1 MTRMKMPRLSIP
13 CLLAV
18 AVAGAVVPA
27 ATARDSLKNVL
38 RDLNAT
44 PAVVGSD
51 EIKSYP
57 VIFAAYLDL
66 SEPPMDVGDDFNL
79 LTIHPGMDEWSRVSG
94 WGESNN
100 AMAKAILA
108 VEEKTLFGLPYGA
121 GNVKPEFKSAGL
133 MADVGRDGSLRDNV
147 FPYLDAIDTI
157 AAFATAESYRLA
169 EAGQGDDAIDLM
181 VATVFLMRQC
191 CDRAFMLEQLHAVRL
206 ASNAL
211 SNLRDMAYT
220 YQDKISPDKFAE
232 VAIQK
237 LPYLRPDRSR
247 LLLPEG
253 DRRVAEALV
262 DEVFD
267 ARGQPHRDK
276 FPATFASIQSKDVPL
291 THFGAAKRWRM
302 IAEVH
307 DSQEASMERLT
318 LIYDDWFRRWRVAA
332 YDPILALPTEFERT
346 NPVRYA
352 AVIYSTQDVDRLFA
366 ARDLL
371 LVSVYGSAMS
381 LGLSG
386 YKERSGTYPSLTDA
400 MYATFVR
407 KRSDADPFDIEGG
420 TFKYRVLGR
429 TFRIDSQY
437 GEIEVES
444 GEALLYS
451 RGQDHEDD
459 RGAIHRIDGSDGDLV
474 VWPPL
479 RALAREQGLLD

>member
-1 MTRMKMPRLSIP
+1 
-13 CLLAV
+13 
-18 AVAGAVVPA
+18 
-27 ATARDSLKNVL
+27 VL

-44 PAVVGSD
+44 PAVVGSE
-51 EIKSYP
+51 EIKHYP
-57 VIFAAYLDL
+57 VLFDAYLEM
-66 SEPPMDVGDDFNL
+66 SKPPMEIGENFNL
-79 LTIHPGMDEWSRVSG
+79 RTIHPKMDGWSKVAG
-94 WGESNN
+94 WAESNPD
-100 AMAKAILA
+100 MVKAILA

-121 GNVKPEFKSAGL
+121 ENVKKEFRDAQL
-133 MADVGRDGSLRDNV
+133 VADVGRNGSLRDNR

-157 AAFATAESYRLA
+157 AAFATAEAYRLM
-169 EAGQGDDAIDLM
+169 EAGRTDDAMDLSL
-181 VATVFLMRQC
+181 ATVFLLRQC
-191 CDRAFMLEQLHAVRL
+191 CDRAFMVEQLWAVEAASIAL
-206 ASNAL
+206 ANM
-211 SNLRDMAYT
+211 RDMAYL

-232 VAIQK
+232 IAIQK

-253 DRRVAEALV
+253 DRRVAEALI

-267 ARGQPHRDK
+267 ARGQPHREK
-276 FPATFASIQSKDVPL
+276 FPSTFASIQSRDEPL

-307 DSQEASMERLT
+307 DSQEASLSRLK

-352 AVIYSTQDVDRLFA
+352 AVIYSTQDVDQLFD
-366 ARDLL
+366 ARDKL
-371 LVSVYGSAMS
+371 LVSVYGTAIA

-386 YKERSGTYPSLTDA
+386 YHERTHTYPSHTDA

-420 TFKYRVLGR
+420 TFKYRVLDRG
-429 TFRIDSQY
+429 FRIDTQY
-437 GEIEVES
+437 GQIEVKS
-444 GEALLYS
+444 GEAILYS
-451 RGQDHEDD
+451 RGLDHEDD
-459 RGAIHRIDGSDGDLV
+459 RGAIHRIDGTSGDLV
-474 VWPPL
+474 VWPPI